1 MKTCIMVAIVAILS
15 IPASLCEGQAPDY
28 TLRFGSTV
36 GGAPGDTVPVRCLLD
51 VHAGAGTVPGWSF
64 SVCSDAPELQPV
76 AVHTGSTMLTANGGL
91 PPDYIHNGFYPGDAQ
106 LPGGVTQG
114 VVISFWTDAYNLPV
128 GDGYELLV
136 IDYLITG
143 PPDSL
148 VALEYCDD
156 AQIPN
161 HVPVETVVVSRG
173 TSYFPERILGIVPIH
188 GDFLRGDADD
198 DGTIGFPDIVA
209 LLDFLFGGGAFPE
222 CLDAADGNDDS
233 AVDIGDPINGIAE
246 LFGMGGGPIYIC
258 ETDPSP
264 DAIPCVSFVSC
275 P

>member
-1 MKTCIMVAIVAILS
+1 MRTCVILAILS
-15 IPASLCEGQAPDY
+15 IPAALCEGQAPEY
-28 TLRFGSTV
+28 TLRFSPTV

-64 SVCSDAPELQPV
+64 SVCSDQSELQPV
-76 AVHTGSTMLTANGGL
+76 AVNSGSATLTANGGL
-91 PPDYIHNGFYPGDAQ
+91 PADFIYNGFYPGDAL
-106 LPGGVTQG
+106 LPGGAAQG
-114 VVISFWTDAYNLPV
+114 VVISTFAIQAYNLPL
-128 GDGYELLV
+128 GEAYELLV

-148 VALEYCDD
+148 VAIEFCDD
-156 AQIPN
+156 SQLPN
-161 HVPVETVVVSRG
+161 DPPVQTVVVSSG
-173 TSYFPERILGIVPIH
+173 GIAHVPEQILGIVPIH

-198 DGTIGFPDIVA
+198 DGTVGFADIVA
-209 LLDFLFGGGAFPE
+209 LLEFLFGGGALPE

-233 AVDIGDPINGIAE
+233 AVDIGDPINGIAQ
-246 LFGMGGGPIYIC
+246 LFGMGGGPVFIC